1 MKALFSSIAFFSLLF
16 SSSIAMANDEWFIK
30 IENIMH
36 YELDA
41 FQAKDVLQEWVG
53 IHEENRKTYLY
64 YLTTETYFCELESS
78 IKTAEITGLDYSCEE
93 VNVLMNINRDA
104 DLHFTFNR
112 KTGKVIHCR
121 AINR

>member
-1 MKALFSSIAFFSLLF
+1 
-16 SSSIAMANDEWFIK
+16 
-30 IENIMH
+30 MH

-41 FQAKDVLQEWVG
+41 TQAKDVLQEWVG
-53 IHEENRKTYLY
+53 IHEENKKTYLY

-78 IKTAEITGLDYSCEE
+78 IETAEITGLDYSCEE
-93 VNVLMNINRDA
+93 VNVLMKINRDA

-112 KTGKVIHCR
+112 KTGKVIHCK